1 MTASDISES
10 EWVIM
15 ETLWDHAPRTASEVA
30 QAVRETTGWADN
42 TVRTL
47 LTRLAAKGAVES
59 RRNTPGVREFLPTV
73 QREACVKEESRSFL
87 KRVFRGSAKPLLAH
101 FAENA
106 RLSPNEV
113 QELKRLLDE
122 SLRQTPSPTDTTN
135 QPKTPILP

>member
-1 MTASDISES
+1 MAASDISES

-47 LTRLAAKGAVES
+47 LTRLAAKGAVDS
-59 RRNTPGVREFLPTV
+59 QRGASGVREFLPAV
-73 QREACVKEESRSFL
+73 RREECVREESRSFL

-106 RLSPNEV
+106 RLSQDEV

-122 SLRQTPSPTDTTN
+122 SLRQN
-135 QPKTPILP
+135 QPSNNENNHPSTQS